1 MSVLDEK
8 IVDGIAL
15 DQNGKCLCL
24 LITDHLDWSREYDH
38 LIALQ
43 NKINGY
49 ILFCENQQY
58 CEIYP
63 EARVEY
69 AAFEIHFQHEPTEKA
84 WKFLEE
90 VQKQV
95 NELGITLKCQIFGA

>member
-15 DQNGKCLCL
+15 AQDGKCLCL

-38 LIALQ
+38 LISLQ

-49 ILFCENQQY
+49 ISFCENRQY

-63 EARVEY
+63 DAQIECAV
-69 AAFEIHFQHEPTEKA
+69 FEIHFLYEPTEKA

-95 NELGITLKCQIFGA
+95 NEMGIRLRCQISKQ